1 MMKNLTQK
9 IFFGFI
15 LGILFGILLGSIS
28 LPFNFNQKIIST
40 IGFGGDVFLKT
51 IKMLVVQIVFFSLI
65 NGVANLNNIGSLGR
79 IGIKSISIYITTTF
93 LAITISLFFANLINP
108 GKALDTNFDTANLEV
123 SDPPSFFD
131 ILLNIIPANPFQSL
145 VEGEMLQVI
154 FFAILI
160 GSALSMSKKG
170 GGLKKFFFDFNEI
183 IMKILSIVM
192 IIAPI
197 GIFCLIAKTF
207 ATQGLS
213 SILELFKYFFLV
225 IVVLLIHV
233 VFVYLPIVK
242 FIGKISYKKF
252 FVGIKEALLFAFST
266 SSSSATIPITLEC
279 LKKNFAIRQNVASFT
294 VPLGAT
300 INMDGTAIMQGV
312 ATVFIANLYGIDLF
326 FYDYLSII
334 LTATLA
340 SIGTAGVPGVGI
352 IMLGMVL
359 SQVGLPLEGIAIVM
373 GVDRFLDMLRT
384 SVNISGDAM
393 VSIIVNKTEKK

>member
-1 MMKNLTQK
+1 MKNLTQK
-9 IFFGFI
+9 IFIGFVT
-15 LGILFGILLGSIS
+15 GILFGILLGSFS
-28 LPFNFNQKIIST
+28 LPFGFNENIIST
-40 IGFGGDVFLKT
+40 ITFGGDVFLKT
-51 IKMLVVQIVFFSLI
+51 IKMLVVPIVFFSLT

-93 LAITISLFFANLINP
+93 LAITISLFLANLIDP
-108 GKALDTNFDTANLEV
+108 GKGLDTNFESKNLKV
-123 SDPPSFFD
+123 SDPPSFFE

-145 VEGEMLQVI
+145 VEGQMLQVI
-154 FFAILI
+154 FFAILL
-160 GSALSMSKKG
+160 GSALSMSKKTDT
-170 GGLKKFFFDFNEI
+170 LKKFFYDFNEVV
-183 IMKILSIVM
+183 MKILSVVM

-213 SILELFKYFFLV
+213 SIIELFKYFFLV
-225 IVVLLIHV
+225 VGVLMIHV
-233 VFVYLPIVK
+233 FFVYLPIVK
-242 FIGKISYKKF
+242 FFGKISYKKF
-252 FVGIKEALLFAFST
+252 FIGIKEALLFSFST

-279 LKKNFAIRQNVASFT
+279 LKKNFAVKQNVASFT

-326 FYDYLSII
+326 FSDYLSII

-340 SIGTAGVPGVGI
+340 SVGTAGVPGVGI

-393 VSIIVNKTEKK
+393 VSIIISKTEEK